1 MDGIDKIVEEAK
13 ERRIKL
19 EPFRLVV
26 NEYIINV
33 KEYFKNNPFFYDRNK
48 LFWFWRVNKA
58 KWEIVDEVDLLN
70 AIDEAFN
77 FAGMINTGKMRQGYI
92 HAFQSVGRKH
102 IPKEPPKEWIQ
113 FKNRI
118 FNIRTKEV
126 SEVTPEYF
134 FCNPISYELGEI
146 EETPIMDK
154 LFSDWVGI
162 DYVKSLYEII
172 AYCCYTSYP
181 IQTAICLLGS
191 GRNGKSSYQNILNKF
206 IGMDNSCSVDLMK
219 LIKGNFEGA
228 KLFKKLVAFIGETNF
243 QVLSATD
250 NFKKLTGSD
259 IVSVEYKGKDAFD
272 TKNYAKLIIGT
283 NNLPAST
290 DTSEGWF
297 RRWFIIDFPN
307 RFPEGKEIVDIIPE
321 IEYNNLARKVTRI
334 LPELLDR
341 GYFTSQGTIEERQN
355 KYIAS
360 SNPITHFF
368 QSCCVHGQE
377 HYVKFTELYSAYF
390 EYLKE
395 NKRRTIKSKEFR
407 QLLDE
412 EGIEVDNTTRGEV
425 SGRFAIGIGLMG
437 NCKEGTKT
445 TKTTKTTTFSY
456 NPLPDSK
463 LNENHVVSVV
473 SVVFN
478 KNLILQ
484 SPRIFTS
491 CDFCGEKLDK
501 GVFEL
506 GNGKH
511 ICEVCLEYNEL

>member
-1 MDGIDKIVEEAK
+1 MDGIDKITEEAK
-13 ERRIKL
+13 ERRMKLNPIKMMINDYT
-19 EPFRLVV
+19 E
-26 NEYIINV
+26 NV
-33 KEYFKNNPFFYDRNK
+33 KEYFKSNPFFYDKNK
-48 LFWFWRVNKA
+48 LYWFWNGNKF

-70 AIDEAFN
+70 SINDAFD
-77 FAGMINTGKMRQGYI
+77 FYGLINTGKMRQGYI
-92 HAFQSVGRKH
+92 HSFQSIGRKH

-113 FKNRI
+113 FKDKI
-118 FNIRTKEV
+118 FNIRTREILN
-126 SEVTPEYF
+126 VTPEYF
-134 FCNPISYELGEI
+134 FCNPISYEIGGT

-154 LFSDWVGI
+154 LFSDWVGKE
-162 DYVKSLYEII
+162 YVQSLYEILS
-172 AYCCYTSYP
+172 YCCYTAYP

-191 GRNGKSSYQNILNKF
+191 GRNGKSSFQNILNKF
-206 IGMDNSCSVDLMK
+206 IGMENSCSVDLMK

-321 IEYNNLARKVTRI
+321 IEYNNLAKKVTRI

-341 GYFTSQGTIEERQN
+341 GCFTSQGSIEERQT

-368 QSCCVHGQE
+368 QSCCIQGQE
-377 HYVKFTELYSAYF
+377 YYVKYTELYSAYF

-407 QLLDE
+407 QLLEE
-412 EGIEVDNTTRGEV
+412 EGVEVDNTTRAEI
-425 SGRFAIGIGLMG
+425 SGRLAVGIGL
-437 NCKEGTKT
+437 KENWRDEIKT
-445 TKTTKTTTFSY
+445 TKTTKTTRNQGRHIHDRELTEKH
-456 NPLPDSK
+456 DI
-463 LNENHVVSVV
+463 SVV
-473 SVVFN
+473 SVVFQ
-478 KNLILQ
+478 KNLILN
-484 SPRIFTS
+484 SPRIFQPCS
-491 CDFCGEKLDK
+491 FCGATFDK
-501 GVFEL
+501 GCFEL
-506 GNGKH
+506 GDGK
-511 ICEVCLEYNEL
+511 IVCEVCLEYNQP